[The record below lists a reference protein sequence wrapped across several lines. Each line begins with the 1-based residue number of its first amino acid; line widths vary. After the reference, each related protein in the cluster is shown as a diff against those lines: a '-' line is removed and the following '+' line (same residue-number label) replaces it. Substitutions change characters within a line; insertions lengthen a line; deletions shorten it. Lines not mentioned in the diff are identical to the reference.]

1 MVKPFLIQPITDDS
15 AIGGQIIDG
24 SVAFDASLAKQ
35 HLRYTPSSD
44 GNRRKFTIS
53 CWVKKSLPTGMAILG
68 VWVSNSDRMVLRFF
82 DDGRINFQYSH
93 K

>member
-1 MVKPFLIQPITDDS
+1 MARAFLTHPITDDS

-24 SVAFDASLAKQ
+24 SVSFDRSLAKQ

-53 CWVKKSLPTGMAILG
+53 CWVKRSLATAGSAIMG
-68 VWVSNSDRMVLRFF
+68 VWVSN
-82 DDGRINFQYSH
+82 GNEGI
-93 K
+93 